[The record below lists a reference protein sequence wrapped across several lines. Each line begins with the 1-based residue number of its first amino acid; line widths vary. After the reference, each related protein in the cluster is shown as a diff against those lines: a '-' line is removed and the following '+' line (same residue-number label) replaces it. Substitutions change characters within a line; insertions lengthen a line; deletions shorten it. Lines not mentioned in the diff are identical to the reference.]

1 MIGKYVNNRMN
12 IFYLHVFS
20 INCYQSPL
28 LQVSLEVELHCRL
41 DWNGASRN
49 AYRNLCMDL
58 GG

>member
-28 LQVSLEVELHCRL
+28 LQVSLEVELHCCL
-41 DWNGASRN
+41 GWHD
-49 AYRNLCMDL
+49 AYKLGCGDLRMDL
-58 GG
+58 RR